1 MKSVGIFNALLRVL
15 LSVALVVSF
24 TPIPASAAED
34 ATVASGSPS
43 ASVGEQGSA
52 LSGGLG
58 EAALT
63 GGAAVEVAGAAAG
76 VGDVSSSSDAE
87 SPAGEASGAVEPAGE
102 GGDTAADASSSA
114 GEGAEA
120 AASPEG
126 GETGSNA
133 ADAASSEDGETGF
146 KAAEA
151 ADDPAQ
157 RDAADAADDP
167 AERAADDELAQQGV
181 LYAFGKLMASGYVY
195 ACDEQGNL
203 TKPVDEDDPER
214 NAISARDVTNLI
226 IDYHVAD
233 IPKGLCEG
241 STSLT
246 SVRFENDRLDSI
258 GDFAFAACAK
268 LSFISFSDMHIGSI
282 GAQAFAGCS
291 SLTSLSIKKPA
302 EIGALGE
309 GCFLKSGLESTG
321 LGNVKGLTSIPADA
335 YEGCQNLSDTG
346 LGQNQQI
353 VSVGNWAFAN
363 CPNLHLTGLE
373 TNTSVSQLGDGCF
386 SGSNLDG
393 GLILPSGSSIERLP
407 SRTFA
412 DTNMDYAYFQC
423 DHAVLID
430 VDTFPKRGMQVMVP
444 SDMVGLYRSG
454 FPELNWDGCNGATP
468 VSVSECLKDL
478 RIEHDPNVME
488 YAEDQQVSLAGMK
501 VTFDHGYGRS
511 SFDYEDLKNCAFA
524 QFIEVYPDDGYL
536 FRSSFHGQRIHMT
549 YDDGEVYLDAYS
561 AEPMRERG
569 NTDLAVDIQYSGALS
584 SGDSATGA
592 GQYKPGE
599 TCVVVANATTPGRTF
614 AYWTDEEGNILSEDQ
629 WYEFTVERDTLL
641 TAVFADSA
649 KVAPEVR
656 LGSADGRQV
665 IGAKASVLVDGRDM
679 GRSFT
684 TYAGKHVTLTC
695 EYDTSKYHFDHW
707 ESSLDKHYLGSRPGD
722 TIEYEA
728 VAGETPIAVLVEYGQ
743 VNVSA
748 KSASGLALGTVSG
761 SGTYEL
767 GQTVKL
773 SAIPANGCR
782 FLGWMHHGELLS
794 TEASYAYRVQD
805 FDEVTGWFA
814 FDFSQT
820 WVAVR
825 AASAQPDRGSV
836 SGAGLYEEGAQV
848 TLIVTPNAGYA
859 FAGWLCDGE
868 PIEGGAQ
875 LVVTAEGADQTDALV
890 KRSPLYTATFEPV
903 ACDIRYEQTLD
914 TGGRELMEGVEV
926 PQVTGSLSTEGG
938 QTVTLDA
945 KALGMLDDDTVFTGW
960 FDAATGE
967 RVCESP
973 VYEFTPAGDVALQA
987 RFSLKEVGV
996 HINPAQ
1002 TTDHSEAYAHVQVD
1016 AANCYRNVGET
1027 VQLSATLDNAQFVGW
1042 YAADGDDS
1050 VAISDQPTCEYQV
1063 TKPVNESAQVEVTP
1077 WYSAIPASVV
1087 LSVAGADDDGSTP
1100 GYFLTSGLYGVGQQ
1114 VTVNAVPEPGYVF
1127 DYATDA
1133 LGNTVPAAPDG
1144 SYTFLLTGDTELVAH
1159 FRVAEDEDEAFEALQ
1174 IALLAV
1180 LGTIGVVAAV
1190 YGLGEIVDPII
1201 AQAMIDIAG
1210 AETIEELAQ
1219 IGKNVLKEIKDI
1231 FDHHKHDNDP
1241 NKPHG
1246 DHSVEILTTA
1256 HPTEGGIVRGGG
1268 IHFEGTIAELEAIP
1282 NPGYRFVCWKEDGV
1296 ERSVSQR
1303 MQIRITNATPEV
1315 VAMTAVFERNVR
1327 ITTSAEVTGVDAGI
1341 PTGCNATPDV
1351 QTPRQ
1356 GQEAKVIATEG
1367 EGYAFVGW
1375 FEDGIEVSKSPVY
1388 VFPAEVDRHLVAKFR
1403 KADRTIVVGAD
1414 PDEGAQVLCD
1424 GLPVEGGVVRAADG
1438 DILTFTAVPA
1448 VRADDP
1454 EKKYKLV
1461 EWRKSDDS
1469 GRTVIDRGDVCEYRV
1484 DGNGRI
1490 TAVMDGKDSH
1500 SVRAAADP
1508 VEGGT
1513 ATLKNGESIGEVLD
1527 VPEGESVIA
1536 TAEAREGYLFDGW
1549 YISYGAADAAPTFA
1563 SHDQTYTFA
1572 PVADCTVTARFQR
1585 LCKVSVV
1592 AEPVDQLAGKYT
1604 VTGDGYC
1611 VSGKP
1616 VTLSVKLS
1624 DDVRDKFTF
1633 KGWYLGDSG
1642 VPMGTDPDHLELTPE
1657 QDTMVRAVF
1666 VPKRYRI
1673 SVETDSHL
1681 VERGTVEIEGH
1692 PGADAVM
1699 VEYGSAVTIEAKPNE
1714 GFRFTHWKD
1723 GKRKKHPEQQLT
1735 VRVTE
1740 DQTYKAVFKGA
1751 EPEVVIAADSWLGG
1765 TVTCN
1770 GIEVTPTTD
1779 SFSLG
1784 QTLHLKAEPKTGYFF
1799 WGWYVN
1805 GIFTSLDMECDV
1817 VAKGLT
1823 AKSDR
1828 CTVTAAFKPYE
1839 VVCLPVASP
1848 ADGGSVRASRVFTE
1862 RGAEVDLKAQ
1872 ASPGYEFAGW
1882 YSAAGE
1888 LESFEPEFTCRLMRS
1903 HVHVAHFEERSYEVS
1918 AVPAVAD
1925 ADGNLVENRSA
1936 GWVEGAGTVGAGYS
1950 ATLSAHALS
1959 GYTFEYWV
1967 DAKGNVVSR
1976 DADYRCVPSS
1986 DTKLSAVFA
1995 AKQFTVNVSAG
2006 EGYGSA
2012 TGSGTY
2018 AAGEVA
2024 CVSAIPAA
2032 GAHFVGW
2039 FSGGACLSTDATY
2052 RFPVSADIDLEAVFG
2067 MGSFTVSTIASPAEA
2082 GYVSGFGGFDEGQR
2096 TTLSVTAKP
2105 GFTFDCWR
2113 DAKGAQVSGFPEC
2126 TVTVTGD
2133 AAYTACFTHNS
2144 YGVTLSSNVEGVG
2157 ELSGEGVYEF
2167 GQVVHIQAR
2176 QTDDR
2181 RFVGWQLVGADGSK
2195 THFADDADT
2204 WFVLDEDLV
2213 EALDDSVL
2221 ELEAQ
2226 FADPYEVAVK
2236 ATPVVKGKSTNRR
2249 CRVQGTGAYE
2259 AGETVA
2265 LNAVAGLGYRFVGWT
2280 SDQEGHAVVSTD
2292 EVLSFEAKSDV
2303 MYYAQ
2308 FEADGQVTITASQ
2321 SSILRGKAFLTS
2333 GNGLTSATKTCDKGD
2348 PFVAMAI
2355 PWSTYRFSHW
2365 IDDAGAILSYNAV
2378 YVGIAQQ
2385 DMQLTAV
2392 FYDAGFD
2399 LQVDTYPASAGFSTV
2414 VPFTGDGYL
2423 TATWMVTIPFPGWR
2437 FRYWIDERGAPV
2449 GFSPIIVR
2457 PAVANKTYTA
2467 YYVRDSWNI
2476 VAVDPRDGG
2485 HIDGSSE
2492 NDEWGCALVDKVENG
2507 SSCTLRAVPDEG
2519 YVFDGWY
2526 SIGKD
2531 GAVGSRPVS
2540 TDAAWTFTPEDDVTV
2555 TARFAE
2561 VPKLEVKA
2569 SAINGTVDPASADVS
2584 QGGSASFTATPYD
2597 GCYLERATV
2606 ADVRDGSIADS
2617 VELDI
2622 ADYQGGSYCVTLND
2636 IDVPQRLAF
2645 SFTRAGQPV
2654 VKAQP
2659 QDVSVHEGEAV
2670 TLSIAADA
2678 AEEIL
2683 AHEEVSCGAASSH
2696 ELGYQWFRVT
2706 DGGEDVALEG
2716 ETSPSLT
2723 FDRTSAADAGLYYCR
2738 VTQTY
2743 LGTVTFVDTDRAEVS
2758 IAKREDLAFNA
2769 CGLPVATAHS
2779 DYAEAI
2785 KPATGGTA
2793 PYTYAVAPDSTLPE
2807 GLHLEVAEDGV
2818 VQIAGTPESAGVFGF
2833 DITCSDSAG
2842 QTCVARFA
2850 LTVAPQKAELSFAEA
2865 NFVYNGQPQAPEL
2878 KGVPAGCVGSV
2889 ALSFTGTGGT
2899 RYSGSTAPSDAGTYR
2914 VVARLAANGYVGR
2927 AVAEFAIAQKP
2938 VSFDIAAADCV
2949 YDGKAHG
2956 VQVDAHGLSEQD
2968 YSVTYEGADGTV
2980 YGPTSEA
2987 PRDSGSYVATA
2998 CVTNPNL
3005 VGEQK
3010 ASFAIAKAP
3019 QTITGPTSY
3028 SGVFGGP
3035 GIVLQNTAKTPV
3047 TFDLVQDADGDA
3059 PVSLQGCYAMINA
3072 AGTARAIA
3080 RAAESRNY
3088 LAADDVELTL
3098 SVAPAQLLVAVDDAE
3113 RMEGE
3118 SNPAFTSSLVS
3129 RASTEGVEVN
3139 YSCDADEKSPA
3150 GDYSIDASVDDPNFA
3165 ATIVP
3170 GTLTVKAKPEPD
3182 PGPGPVDPDNPE
3194 PGPTPDPDNPEPGPD
3209 PDPDNPE
3216 PGPVDPPN
3224 PPDPGPGPE
3233 PGPDN
3238 PDNPEPGP
3246 GPSPDPG
3253 PVNPPAPGPDP
3264 DPPNPPDPGPGPGPG
3279 PNPGPDP
3286 VDPGKP
3292 DPGPGPSPDNP
3303 DGPDNPDNPDNPN
3316 GPDNPD
3322 NPDNPN
3328 GPGKP
3333 DNPDKPDPSDP
3344 SKPGSDPD
3352 NPGSDPD
3359 NPDDP
3364 NSGNSGSSDDSNG
3377 SGGSDSGSS
3386 DDPNNS
3392 GNPGDSDNPDG
3403 SNGSPSGSGSANASV
3418 AAALGQTGDAAAK
3431 TGAMAT
3437 GVAAL
3442 IAAAV
3447 AALAAALATRRR
3459 RR

>member
-1 MKSVGIFNALLRVL
+1 MKSVGICNALLRVL

-24 TPIPASAAED
+24 TPIPASAGED
-34 ATVASGSPS
+34 ATGAGGSPS

-52 LSGGLG
+52 LSEGSG

-63 GGAAVEVAGAAAG
+63 GGAAVEVVGAAADAG
-76 VGDVSSSSDAE
+76 GASSGSDAE
-87 SPAGEASGAVEPAGE
+87 SPAGEGGGAVEPAGE
-102 GGDTAADASSSA
+102 DGDDTATDVSSPA
-114 GEGAEA
+114 GEGADS
-120 AASPEG
+120 ASPEG
-126 GETGSNA
+126 GETGS
-133 ADAASSEDGETGF
+133 
-146 KAAEA
+146 KAAGE
-151 ADDPAQ
+151 
-157 RDAADAADDP
+157 AADAADDP
-167 AERAADDELAQQGV
+167 AERAAGDEPAQQGV
-181 LYAFGKLMASGYVY
+181 LYPFGKLMASGYVY
-195 ACDEQGNL
+195 ACDERGDL

-226 IDYHVAD
+226 VDYHVAD

-268 LSFISFSDMHIGSI
+268 LSFISFSNMHIGSI

-353 VSVGNWAFAN
+353 ASVGNWAFAN

-393 GLILPSGSSIERLP
+393 GLVLPSGSSIERLP

-430 VDTFPKRGMQVMVP
+430 SDTFPKRGMQVMVP
-444 SDMVGLYRSG
+444 SDLVGLYRSG

-561 AEPMRERG
+561 AEPMREWG
-569 NTDLAVDIQYSGALS
+569 NTDLAVDIRYDGALS

-599 TCVVVANATTPGRTF
+599 TCVVVANAMTPGRTF
-614 AYWTDEEGNILSEDQ
+614 AYWTDEQGNILSEDQ

-641 TAVFADSA
+641 TAVFADKA
-649 KVAPEVR
+649 TVAPEVR

-679 GRSFT
+679 GTSFT
-684 TYAGKHVTLTC
+684 TYSGKAVTLTC
-695 EYDTSKYHFDHW
+695 EYDASKYRFDHW

-748 KSASGLALGTVSG
+748 KSASGLALGQVSG

-773 SAIPANGCR
+773 SAIPAEGCR
-782 FLGWMHHGELLS
+782 FLGWMHRGKLLS

-836 SGAGLYEEGAQV
+836 SGAGMYEEGTQV
-848 TLIVTPNAGYA
+848 TLTATPNAGFA
-859 FAGWLCDGE
+859 FSGWLRDGE
-868 PIEGGAQ
+868 PIEGGES
-875 LVVTAEGADQTDALV
+875 LVVTAEGADQSDSLV

-903 ACDIRYEQTLD
+903 SCKVSYEQTLD
-914 TGGRELMEGVEV
+914 TGGRTLMEGVEV

-938 QTVTLDA
+938 QVVTLDA

-960 FDAATGE
+960 FDTATGE

-973 VYEFTPAGDVALQA
+973 VYEFTPAGDTTLQA

-1002 TTDHSEAYAHVQVD
+1002 TTDHSEAYAHLQVD
-1016 AANCYRNVGET
+1016 AANCYRSVGET
-1027 VQLSATLDNAQFVGW
+1027 VQLSATPDNAQFVGW

-1050 VAISDQPTCEYQV
+1050 VAISDQATCEYEV
-1063 TKPVNESAQVEVTP
+1063 TKPANGSAQVELTP
-1077 WYSAIPASVV
+1077 WYSAISASVV
-1087 LSVAGADDDGSTP
+1087 LSVAGTDEDGNAP

-1133 LGNTVPAAPDG
+1133 LGNTVPAASDG

-1159 FRVAEDEDEAFEALQ
+1159 FRVAQDEDEAFEALQ

-1180 LGTIGVVAAV
+1180 LGTVGIVAAV

-1246 DHSVEILTTA
+1246 DHSVEILATA
-1256 HPTEGGIVRGGG
+1256 QPAEGGIVRGGG

-1282 NPGYRFVCWKEDGV
+1282 NPGYRFVCWKEDGI

-1303 MQIRITNATPEV
+1303 MQIHITDATPEV

-1388 VFPAEVDRHLVAKFR
+1388 VFSAEVDRHLVAKFR

-1424 GLPVEGGVVRAADG
+1424 GVPVEGGVVGAADG

-1454 EKKYKLV
+1454 DKKYKLV
-1461 EWRKSDDS
+1461 EWRKTDDS

-1484 DGNGRI
+1484 DGNGRV

-1500 SVRAAADP
+1500 SVRAATDP

-1513 ATLKNGESIGEVLD
+1513 AKLKNGESVGEVLD
-1527 VPEGESVIA
+1527 VPEGESVTA
-1536 TAEAREGYLFDGW
+1536 TAEACEGYLFDGW
-1549 YISYGAADAAPTFA
+1549 YISYGAADAVSTFA

-1592 AEPVDQLAGKYT
+1592 AEPVDQLASKYT

-1657 QDTMVRAVF
+1657 QDTVVRAVF

-1699 VEYGSAVTIEAKPNE
+1699 AEYGSTVTIKANPNE
-1714 GFRFTHWKD
+1714 GFRFAHWKD

-1735 VRVTE
+1735 VRVTG

-1751 EPEVVIAADSWLGG
+1751 EPEVVIAADTWLGG

-1770 GIEVTPTTD
+1770 GIEVTPATD

-1823 AKSDR
+1823 GKSER

-1862 RGAEVDLKAQ
+1862 RGAEVALKAQ
-1872 ASPGYEFAGW
+1872 AAPGYEFAGW

-1903 HVHVAHFEERSYEVS
+1903 HVHVAHFEERSYKVS

-1925 ADGNLVENRSA
+1925 ADGNLVEDRSA

-1950 ATLSAHALS
+1950 ANLSAHALS
-1959 GYTFEYWV
+1959 GYTFEYWA

-1976 DADYRCVPSS
+1976 DADYRFVPSS

-2067 MGSFTVSTIASPAEA
+2067 MGSFTVTTIASPAEA

-2096 TTLSVTAKP
+2096 TTLSATAKP

-2113 DAKGAQVSGFPEC
+2113 DAKGAQVSGLPDC

-2133 AAYTACFTHNS
+2133 AAYTACFTRNS
-2144 YGVTLSSNVEGVG
+2144 YGVSLSSNVEGVG

-2213 EALDDSVL
+2213 EALDDGVL

-2259 AGETVA
+2259 AGETVT

-2467 YYVRDSWNI
+2467 YYVRDSWNV

-2561 VPKLEVKA
+2561 TPKLEVKA
-2569 SAINGTVDPASADVS
+2569 SAVNGTVDPASAAVP

-2622 ADYQGGSYCVTLND
+2622 ADYQGGSYRVALND
-2636 IDVPQRLAF
+2636 IDAPQRLAF
-2645 SFTRAGQPV
+2645 SFARAGQPV

-2659 QDVSVHEGEAV
+2659 QGASVHEGEAA
-2670 TLSIAADA
+2670 TLSVAADA
-2678 AEEIL
+2678 AEEVL
-2683 AHEEVSCGAASSH
+2683 AHEEVSCGAAASH
-2696 ELGYQWFRVT
+2696 ELGYQWFRVS

-2716 ETSPSLT
+2716 ETSASLT
-2723 FDRTSAADAGLYYCR
+2723 FDRAAAADAGLYYCR
-2738 VTQTY
+2738 ITQTY
-2743 LGTVTFVDTDRAEVS
+2743 LGTVTSVETDRAEVS

-2779 DYAEAI
+2779 KYVGAI

-2793 PYTYAVAPDSTLPE
+2793 PYTYAVAPDSALPE
-2807 GLHLEVAEDGV
+2807 GLHLEVAEDGAV
-2818 VQIAGTPESAGVFGF
+2818 RITGTPESAGVFGF
-2833 DITCSDSAG
+2833 DVVCSDSAG

-2850 LTVAPQKAELSFAEA
+2850 LTVAPKKVDISFAEA

-2878 KGVPAGCVGSV
+2878 VGVPDGCAGFVK
-2889 ALSFTGTGGT
+2889 LSFTGTGGT
-2899 RYSGSTAPSDAGTYR
+2899 RYSGSTAPTDAGTYR
-2914 VVARLAANGYVGR
+2914 VVAGLAANGYVGR
-2927 AVAEFAIAQKP
+2927 TVAEFAIAQKP
-2938 VSFDIAAADCV
+2938 VSFDIAAVDCV
-2949 YDGKAHG
+2949 YDGNAHG
-2956 VQVDAHGLSEQD
+2956 VRVDAHELSERD

-2998 CVTNPNL
+2998 RVENPNL
-3005 VGEQK
+3005 VGDQK

-3019 QTITGPTSY
+3019 QAITGPTSY

-3047 TFDLVQDADGDA
+3047 TFELVQDAGGDV
-3059 PVSLQGCYAMINA
+3059 PVSLQGRYVTINA
-3072 AGTARAIA
+3072 AGTARVIA

-3098 SVAPAQLLVAVDDAE
+3098 SVTPAQLLVAVDDAE

-3129 RASTEGVEVN
+3129 RASTNGVEVR

-3150 GDYSIDASVDDPNFA
+3150 GDYIINASVDDPNFA

-3194 PGPTPDPDNPEPGPD
+3194 PGPVDPPNRPEPGPGPDPDNPDPGPTPDPDNPD
-3209 PDPDNPE
+3209 

-3224 PPDPGPGPE
+3224 PPEPGPGPDPDNPDPGPGPDPDNPEPGPGPE

-3238 PDNPEPGP
+3238 PDNPEPGPGPGPEPGP

-3279 PNPGPDP
+3279 PEPDPDNPEPGPNPGPDP

-3303 DGPDNPDNPDNPN
+3303 DDPDNPDNPDNPN

-3328 GPGKP
+3328 EPDKP
-3333 DNPDKPDPSDP
+3333 DGPDKPDPFDP
-3344 SKPGSDPD
+3344 SKPGSDSNNPG
-3352 NPGSDPD
+3352 PGSD
-3359 NPDDP
+3359 NR
-3364 NSGNSGSSDDSNG
+3364 DDSN
-3377 SGGSDSGSS
+3377 SD
-3386 DDPNNS
+3386 NS
-3392 GNPGDSDNPDG
+3392 GNPGDPDNPD
-3403 SNGSPSGSGSANASV
+3403 GSANASV
-3418 AAALGQTGDAAAK
+3418 AAALGQTGDTAAK
-3431 TGAMAT
+3431 TGAVAT

>member
-1 MKSVGIFNALLRVL
+1 MKSVGICNALLRVL

-24 TPIPASAAED
+24 TPIPGSAAED
-34 ATVASGSPS
+34 ASAQEGAPS
-43 ASVGEQGSA
+43 ASAGAQGSA
-52 LSGGLG
+52 LSEGSG
-58 EAALT
+58 EAAST
-63 GGAAVEVAGAAAG
+63 GGVSDAVAGAGGASSGSDTELAAG
-76 VGDVSSSSDAE
+76 ED
-87 SPAGEASGAVEPAGE
+87 SGA
-102 GGDTAADASSSA
+102 AASA
-114 GEGAEA
+114 GEGSGEEGSGTAEA
-120 AASPEG
+120 AGEAASP
-126 GETGSNA
+126 
-133 ADAASSEDGETGF
+133 DG
-146 KAAEA
+146 
-151 ADDPAQ
+151 
-157 RDAADAADDP
+157 
-167 AERAADDELAQQGV
+167 AADDEPAQQGV
-181 LYAFGKLMASGYVY
+181 LYSFGKLMTSGYVY
-195 ACDEQGNL
+195 ACDEQGDL

-214 NAISARDVTNLI
+214 NAISARDVANLI
-226 IDYHVAD
+226 VDYHVAD
-233 IPKGLCEG
+233 IPEGLCQD
-241 STSLT
+241 SMWLT

-258 GDFAFAACAK
+258 GGSAFADCTN
-268 LSFISFSDMHIGSI
+268 LSWISFSDMHIGLI
-282 GAQAFAGCS
+282 GAQAFAGCV
-291 SLTSLSIKKPA
+291 SLASLSIKKPA

-309 GCFLKSGLESTG
+309 GCFQNSGLESTG
-321 LGNVKGLTSIPADA
+321 LGSVKGLTFIPTDA

-353 VSVGNWAFAN
+353 ASVGNWAFAN

-393 GLILPSGSSIERLP
+393 GLILPSGSQIEELP

-614 AYWTDEEGNILSEDQ
+614 AYWTDEERTVLSEDQ

-641 TAVFADSA
+641 TAVFADKA
-649 KVAPEVR
+649 TVAPEAR
-656 LGSADGRQV
+656 LGSADGRPV
-665 IGAKASVLVDGRDM
+665 AAAKASVLADGRDM
-679 GRSFT
+679 GSSFT
-684 TYAGKHVTLTC
+684 TYVGKRVTLTC
-695 EYDTSKYHFDHW
+695 EYDASKYHLDHW
-707 ESSLDKHYLGSRPGD
+707 ESSLDGHYLGSRPGD
-722 TIEYEA
+722 TIEYDV
-728 VAGETPIAVLVEYGQ
+728 VAGELPIAVLVECGQ
-743 VNVSA
+743 LNVSA
-748 KSASGLALGTVSG
+748 KSASGLALGQVSG

-767 GQTVKL
+767 GQTARL
-773 SAIPANGCR
+773 SAIPAKGCC
-782 FLGWMHHGELLS
+782 FLGWMHRGELIS

-820 WVAVR
+820 WVVVR

-836 SGAGLYEEGAQV
+836 SGAGLYEEGAPV
-848 TLIVTPNAGYA
+848 TLSATPNTGYA
-859 FAGWLCDGE
+859 FAGWLRDGE

-875 LVVTAEGADQTDALV
+875 LVVTAEGADQTGSLV
-890 KRSPLYTATFEPV
+890 KRSPSYTATFEPV
-903 ACDIRYEQTLD
+903 HCEVRYEQTLD
-914 TGGRELMEGVEV
+914 TGGRTLMEGVEV
-926 PQVTGSLSTEGG
+926 PQVTGSLSAEGG
-938 QTVTLDA
+938 QTLALDA
-945 KALGMLDDDTVFTGW
+945 EALGMLDDDTVFTGW

-967 RVCESP
+967 LVCEST
-973 VYEFTPAGDVALQA
+973 VCEFTAAGDATLQA

-1002 TTDHSEAYAHVQVD
+1002 TTDHSDAYAHLQVD

-1050 VAISDQPTCEYQV
+1050 VAISDQATCEYQV
-1063 TKPVNESAQVEVTP
+1063 TKPENESAQMEITP

-1087 LSVAGADDDGSTP
+1087 LSVAGTDEDGNAP
-1100 GYFLTSGLYGVGQQ
+1100 GYFLTSGLYGLGQQ

-1133 LGNTVPAAPDG
+1133 LGNTVPATSDG

-1159 FRVAEDEDEAFEALQ
+1159 FRVAENDDEAFEALK

-1180 LGTIGVVAAV
+1180 FGTVGVVAAIC
-1190 YGLGEIVDPII
+1190 GLGELVDPII

-1210 AETIEELAQ
+1210 AETVEELAQ
-1219 IGKNVLKEIKDI
+1219 IGKNALAEIEEI
-1231 FDHHKHDNDP
+1231 FNKHRHDNDP

-1246 DHSVEILTTA
+1246 DHSVEIVTTA
-1256 HPTEGGIVRGGG
+1256 HPAEGGTVRGGG
-1268 IHFEGTIAELEAIP
+1268 IHFEGTIAELEAIS

-1296 ERSVSQR
+1296 ERSVSKR
-1303 MQIRITNATPEV
+1303 MQIRITDATPEV

-1327 ITTSAEVTGVDAGI
+1327 ITTSVEVTGVDAGI

-1375 FEDGIEVSKSPVY
+1375 FQDGIEVSKSPVY

-1424 GLPVEGGVVRAADG
+1424 GVPVEGGVVRAADG

-1454 EKKYKLV
+1454 DKKYKLV
-1461 EWRKSDDS
+1461 EWRKTDDS

-1484 DGNGRI
+1484 DGNGRV

-1500 SVRAAADP
+1500 SVRAATDP

-1513 ATLKNGESIGEVLD
+1513 AKLKNGESVGEVLD
-1527 VPEGESVIA
+1527 VPEGESITA

-1592 AEPVDQLAGKYT
+1592 AEPVNQLAGKYT

-1657 QDTMVRAVF
+1657 QDTVVRAVF

-1699 VEYGSAVTIEAKPNE
+1699 AEYGSTVTIKANPNE
-1714 GFRFTHWKD
+1714 GFRFAHWKD

-1735 VRVTE
+1735 VRVTG

-1751 EPEVVIAADSWLGG
+1751 EPEVVIAADTWLGG
-1765 TVTCN
+1765 TVICN
-1770 GIEVTPTTD
+1770 GIEVNPATD

-1784 QTLHLKAEPKTGYFF
+1784 QTLHLKVEPKTGYFF

-1805 GIFTSLDMECDV
+1805 GIFTSLDMECEV
-1817 VAKGLT
+1817 QAKGLT
-1823 AKSDR
+1823 AKSER

-1848 ADGGSVRASRVFTE
+1848 AGGGSVRASRVFTE
-1862 RGAEVDLKAQ
+1862 RGAEVELKAQ
-1872 ASPGYEFAGW
+1872 ASPGYVFTGW

-1888 LESFEPEFTCRLMRS
+1888 LESSEPEFTCRLMRS

-1918 AVPAVAD
+1918 AVPAVAG
-1925 ADGNLVENRSA
+1925 DGGVLIENRSA
-1936 GWVEGAGTVGAGYS
+1936 GWVEGTGVVDAGYS
-1950 ATLSAHALS
+1950 ANLSAHALS
-1959 GYTFEYWV
+1959 GYTFEYWA
-1967 DAKGNVVSR
+1967 DDRGNVVSR
-1976 DADYRCVPSS
+1976 DADYRFVPSGE
-1986 DTKLSAVFA
+1986 TKLFAVFS

-2067 MGSFTVSTIASPAEA
+2067 MGSFAVSTIASPAEA

-2096 TTLSVTAKP
+2096 TTLSATAKP

-2113 DAKGAQVSGFPEC
+2113 DAKGAQVSGLPDC

-2133 AAYTACFTHNS
+2133 AAYTACFTRNS
-2144 YGVTLSSNVEGVG
+2144 YGVSLSSNVEGVG

-2213 EALDDSVL
+2213 ESLDDGVL

-2236 ATPVVKGKSTNRR
+2236 AAPVVKGKSTNRR

-2259 AGETVA
+2259 AGETVT

-2280 SDQEGHAVVSTD
+2280 SDREGHVVVSTD

-2303 MYYAQ
+2303 MCYAQ

-2348 PFVAMAI
+2348 PFVAVAI
-2355 PWSTYRFSHW
+2355 PWATYRFSHW
-2365 IDDAGAILSYNAV
+2365 IDDAGAVLSYNAV

-2392 FYDAGFD
+2392 FYDAGYD
-2399 LQVDTYPASAGFSTV
+2399 LQVDTYPASAGFSMV

-2423 TATWMVTIPFPGWR
+2423 TATWMVTIPFPGWK

-2449 GFSPIIVR
+2449 GFSTLIVR

-2467 YYVRDSWNI
+2467 YYERASWSV

-2485 HIDGSSE
+2485 HVDGSSE
-2492 NDEWGCALVDKVENG
+2492 NDEWGCAVVDKVENG
-2507 SSCTLRAVPDEG
+2507 SAYTLRAVPDEG
-2519 YVFDGWY
+2519 HVFDGWY
-2526 SIGKD
+2526 AIGED
-2531 GAVGSRPVS
+2531 GAVSGEPLS
-2540 TDAAWTFTPEDDVTV
+2540 TDAAWTFTPDDDVTV

-2561 VPKLEVKA
+2561 APMLSVKA
-2569 SAINGTVDPASADVS
+2569 SAANGTVDPASVAVPWGGDVS
-2584 QGGSASFTATPYD
+2584 FAAAPD
-2597 GCYLERATV
+2597 AGCYLERATV
-2606 ADVRDGSIADS
+2606 AGARDDGSAADP

-2622 ADYQGGSYCVTLND
+2622 ADYQGGSHRVTLNG
-2636 IDVPQRLAF
+2636 VKAPQELAF
-2645 SFTRAGQPV
+2645 SFARAGQPV

-2659 QDVSVHEGEAV
+2659 QDASVHEGEAV
-2670 TLSIAADA
+2670 TLSVAADA
-2678 AEEIL
+2678 AEDVL
-2683 AHEEVSCGAASSH
+2683 AHEEVSSGAAAAH
-2696 ELGYQWFRVT
+2696 ELGYQWFRVPE
-2706 DGGEDVALEG
+2706 GSGEGEALEG

-2723 FDRTSAADAGLYYCR
+2723 FDRAAAADAGSYYCR
-2738 VTQTY
+2738 ITQTY
-2743 LGTVTFVDTDRAEVS
+2743 LGTETSVDTDRAEVS

-2769 CGLPVATAHS
+2769 CGLPAATAHVK
-2779 DYAEAI
+2779 YAAVI
-2785 KPATGGTA
+2785 KPATGGTP
-2793 PYTYAVAPDSTLPE
+2793 PYTYAVASDSALPE
-2807 GLHLEVAEDGV
+2807 GLHLEVAEDGAV
-2818 VQIAGTPESAGVFGF
+2818 RIAGTPENAGVFSF
-2833 DITCSDSAG
+2833 DIMCSDSAG
-2842 QTCVARFA
+2842 QECVARFA
-2850 LTVAPQKAELSFAEA
+2850 LMVMPQKADLSFAEG
-2865 NFVYNGQPQAPEL
+2865 NFVYNGQPQGPEL
-2878 KGVPAGCVGSV
+2878 AGVPPEYAGSV
-2889 ALSFTGTGGT
+2889 ALSFTGTGDT
-2899 RYSGSTAPSDAGTYR
+2899 RYSGSTAPIDAGTYR

-2938 VSFDIAAADCV
+2938 VSFDITAADCV
-2949 YDGKAHG
+2949 YDGFAHG

-2968 YSVTYEGADGTV
+2968 YSVTYEGRNGTV

-2987 PRDSGSYVATA
+2987 PHDSGSYVATA
-2998 CVTNPNL
+2998 RVENPNL

-3010 ASFAIAKAP
+3010 ALFAIAKAP

-3035 GIVLQNTAKTPV
+3035 GIVLQNTAKTSV
-3047 TFDLVQDADGDA
+3047 TFELVQDAGGAA
-3059 PVSLQGCYAMINA
+3059 PVSLQGCYVAINA
-3072 AGTARAIA
+3072 AGTARVIA
-3080 RAAESRNY
+3080 RAAGSRNY
-3088 LAADDVELTL
+3088 LAADDVELTI
-3098 SVAPAQLLVAVDDAE
+3098 SVAPAQLLVVVDDAE

-3129 RASTEGVEVN
+3129 RANTDGVEVR
-3139 YSCDADEKSPA
+3139 YSCDADEQSPA
-3150 GDYSIDASVDDPNFA
+3150 GDYIINASVDDPNFA

-3170 GTLTVKAKPEPD
+3170 GTLTVKAKPGPDPDPD
-3182 PGPGPVDPDNPE
+3182 PGPGPVDPDNPD
-3194 PGPTPDPDNPEPGPD
+3194 PGPDPVDPPDPGPGPDPDPVDPPNPPSPD
-3209 PDPDNPE
+3209 PDPDNPD
-3216 PGPVDPPN
+3216 PGPNPVDPPN
-3224 PPDPGPGPE
+3224 PPDPGPDPDPPGPPD
-3233 PGPDN
+3233 PGPGPDPVNPPDPGPGPVDPDN
-3238 PDNPEPGP
+3238 PDPDPVDPPAPDPDPDPVNPPNPGP
-3246 GPSPDPG
+3246 GPDPVDPPSPDPG
-3253 PVNPPAPGPDP
+3253 PDPVDP
-3264 DPPNPPDPGPGPGPG
+3264 DNPDPGPGPGPG
-3279 PNPGPDP
+3279 PDN
-3286 VDPGKP
+3286 PGKP
-3292 DPGPGPSPDNP
+3292 DSFDPA
-3303 DGPDNPDNPDNPN
+3303 
-3316 GPDNPD
+3316 
-3322 NPDNPN
+3322 
-3328 GPGKP
+3328 
-3333 DNPDKPDPSDP
+3333 KPDPGDP
-3344 SKPGSDPD
+3344 PGTDPA
-3352 NPGSDPD
+3352 NPGSGDTDP
-3359 NPDDP
+3359 
-3364 NSGNSGSSDDSNG
+3364 
-3377 SGGSDSGSS
+3377 
-3386 DDPNNS
+3386 
-3392 GNPGDSDNPDG
+3392 GNPGNPDG
-3403 SNGSPSGSGSANASV
+3403 SPSAPGSANASG
-3418 AAALGQTGDAAAK
+3418 AAALGQTGDAAGR
-3431 TGAMAT
+3431 TGAAAT
-3437 GVAAL
+3437 C
-3442 IAAAV
+3442 AAAV
-3447 AALAAALATRRR
+3447 AALAAAVAMRRR
-3459 RR
+3459 RNY

>member
-1 MKSVGIFNALLRVL
+1 MKSVGICNALLRVL

-24 TPIPASAAED
+24 TPIPASAGED
-34 ATVASGSPS
+34 ATGAGGSPS

-52 LSGGLG
+52 LSEGSG

-63 GGAAVEVAGAAAG
+63 GGAAVEVVGAAADAG
-76 VGDVSSSSDAE
+76 GASSGSDAE
-87 SPAGEASGAVEPAGE
+87 SPAGE
-102 GGDTAADASSSA
+102 GGDDTATDASSPVGEGADSASPADKDA
-114 GEGAEA
+114 GEGAD

-126 GETGSNA
+126 GEAGS
-133 ADAASSEDGETGF
+133 
-146 KAAEA
+146 KAAGE
-151 ADDPAQ
+151 
-157 RDAADAADDP
+157 AADAADDP
-167 AERAADDELAQQGV
+167 AERAAGDEPAQQGV
-181 LYAFGKLMASGYVY
+181 LYPFGKLMASGYVY
-195 ACDEQGNL
+195 ACDERGDL

-226 IDYHVAD
+226 VDYHVAN

-353 VSVGNWAFAN
+353 ASVGNWAFAN
-363 CPNLHLTGLE
+363 CPNLHVTGLE

-393 GLILPSGSSIERLP
+393 GLILPNDSRIELLP

-412 DTNMDYAYFQC
+412 GTNLDYAYFQC

-444 SDMVGLYRSG
+444 SDLVGLYRSG

-468 VSVSECLKDL
+468 VSVFECLRDL

-488 YAEDQQVSLAGMK
+488 YAEDDKVSLAGMK
-501 VTFDHGYGRS
+501 VTFNHGYGRS

-569 NTDLAVDIQYSGALS
+569 NTDLAVDIRYDGALS

-614 AYWTDEEGNILSEDQ
+614 AYWTDEQGNILSEDQ
-629 WYEFTVERDTLL
+629 RYEFTVERDTLL
-641 TAVFADSA
+641 TAVFADKA
-649 KVAPEVR
+649 TVAPEVR

-679 GRSFT
+679 GTSFT
-684 TYAGKHVTLTC
+684 TYSGKAVTLTC
-695 EYDTSKYHFDHW
+695 EYDASKYRLDHW

-743 VNVSA
+743 LNVSA
-748 KSASGLALGTVSG
+748 ESA

-773 SAIPANGCR
+773 SAIPEKGCR
-782 FLGWMHHGELLS
+782 FLGWMHRGELLS

-836 SGAGLYEEGAQV
+836 SGAGMYEEGTKV
-848 TLIVTPNAGYA
+848 TLTATPNAGYA
-859 FAGWLCDGE
+859 FAGWLRDGE
-868 PIEGGAQ
+868 PIEGGAK
-875 LVVTAEGADQTDALV
+875 LVVTAESADQTDALV
-890 KRSPLYTATFEPV
+890 KRSPLYTATFEPISCKV
-903 ACDIRYEQTLD
+903 SYEQTLD
-914 TGGRELMEGVEV
+914 TGGRGLMEGVEI

-938 QTVTLDA
+938 LVVTLDA
-945 KALGMLDDDTVFTGW
+945 KALGMLDDDTVFAGW

-973 VYEFTPAGDVALQA
+973 VYEFTPAGDITLQA

-1002 TTDHSEAYAHVQVD
+1002 TTDHSESYAHLQVD

-1027 VQLSATLDNAQFVGW
+1027 VQLSATPDNAQFVGW
-1042 YAADGDDS
+1042 YAVDGDDS
-1050 VAISDQPTCEYQV
+1050 VAISDQATCEYEV
-1063 TKPVNESAQVEVTP
+1063 TKPANESAQVELTP

-1087 LSVAGADDDGSTP
+1087 LSVAGTDEDGNAP

-1133 LGNTVPAAPDG
+1133 LGNTVPAASDG

-1159 FRVAEDEDEAFEALQ
+1159 FRVAQDEDEAFEALQ

-1180 LGTIGVVAAV
+1180 LGTVGIVAAV

-1246 DHSVEILTTA
+1246 DHSVEILATA
-1256 HPTEGGIVRGGG
+1256 QPAEGGIVRGGG

-1282 NPGYRFVCWKEDGV
+1282 NPGYRFVCWKEDGI

-1303 MQIRITNATPEV
+1303 MQIRITDATPEV

-1375 FEDGIEVSKSPVY
+1375 FQDGIEVSKSPVY

-1424 GLPVEGGVVRAADG
+1424 GVPVEGGVVRAADG

-1454 EKKYKLV
+1454 DKKYKLV
-1461 EWRKSDDS
+1461 EWRKTDDS
-1469 GRTVIDRGDVCEYRV
+1469 GRTAIDHGDVCECRV
-1484 DGNGRI
+1484 DGNGRV

-1500 SVRAAADP
+1500 SVRAATDP

-1513 ATLKNGESIGEVLD
+1513 ATLKNGESVGEVLD
-1527 VPEGESVIA
+1527 VPEGESITA

-1549 YISYGAADAAPTFA
+1549 YISYGAADVAPTFA

-1657 QDTMVRAVF
+1657 QDTVVRAVF

-1692 PGADAVM
+1692 SGADAVM
-1699 VEYGSAVTIEAKPNE
+1699 VEYGSTVTIKANPNE
-1714 GFRFTHWKD
+1714 GFRFAHWKD
-1723 GKRKKHPEQQLT
+1723 DKRKKHPEQQLT
-1735 VRVTE
+1735 VRVTG

-1751 EPEVVIAADSWLGG
+1751 EPEVVIAADTWLGG

-1770 GIEVTPTTD
+1770 GIEVTPATD
-1779 SFSLG
+1779 SFSL
-1784 QTLHLKAEPKTGYFF
+1784 
-1799 WGWYVN
+1799 
-1805 GIFTSLDMECDV
+1805 
-1817 VAKGLT
+1817 
-1823 AKSDR
+1823 
-1828 CTVTAAFKPYE
+1828 
-1839 VVCLPVASP
+1839 
-1848 ADGGSVRASRVFTE
+1848 
-1862 RGAEVDLKAQ
+1862 
-1872 ASPGYEFAGW
+1872 
-1882 YSAAGE
+1882 
-1888 LESFEPEFTCRLMRS
+1888 
-1903 HVHVAHFEERSYEVS
+1903 
-1918 AVPAVAD
+1918 
-1925 ADGNLVENRSA
+1925 
-1936 GWVEGAGTVGAGYS
+1936 
-1950 ATLSAHALS
+1950 
-1959 GYTFEYWV
+1959 
-1967 DAKGNVVSR
+1967 
-1976 DADYRCVPSS
+1976 
-1986 DTKLSAVFA
+1986 
-1995 AKQFTVNVSAG
+1995 
-2006 EGYGSA
+2006 
-2012 TGSGTY
+2012 
-2018 AAGEVA
+2018 
-2024 CVSAIPAA
+2024 
-2032 GAHFVGW
+2032 
-2039 FSGGACLSTDATY
+2039 
-2052 RFPVSADIDLEAVFG
+2052 
-2067 MGSFTVSTIASPAEA
+2067 
-2082 GYVSGFGGFDEGQR
+2082 
-2096 TTLSVTAKP
+2096 
-2105 GFTFDCWR
+2105 
-2113 DAKGAQVSGFPEC
+2113 
-2126 TVTVTGD
+2126 
-2133 AAYTACFTHNS
+2133 
-2144 YGVTLSSNVEGVG
+2144 
-2157 ELSGEGVYEF
+2157 

-2195 THFADDADT
+2195 AHFADDADT
-2204 WFVLDEDLV
+2204 WFVLDEDLI
-2213 EALDDSVL
+2213 ESLDEGML

-2236 ATPVVKGKSTNRR
+2236 AAPVVKGKSTNRR

-2259 AGETVA
+2259 AGKTVA

-2280 SDQEGHAVVSTD
+2280 SDREGHVVVSTD
-2292 EVLSFEAKSDV
+2292 EVLSFEAESDV

-2348 PFVAMAI
+2348 MFVAMAI

-2378 YVGIAQQ
+2378 YVGVAQQ

-2414 VPFTGDGYL
+2414 VSFTGDGYL
-2423 TATWMVTIPFPGWR
+2423 TATWMVTILFPGWR

-2467 YYVRDSWNI
+2467 YYVRDSWNV

-2526 SIGKD
+2526 AIGKD
-2531 GAVGSRPVS
+2531 GAAGSRPVS

-2569 SAINGTVDPASADVS
+2569 SAINGTVDLASAAVP

-2622 ADYQGGSYCVTLND
+2622 ADYQGGSYRVTLND

-2645 SFTRAGQPV
+2645 SFARAGQPV

-2659 QDVSVHEGEAV
+2659 QGASVHEGEAA
-2670 TLSIAADA
+2670 TLSVAADA
-2678 AEEIL
+2678 AEEVL
-2683 AHEEVSCGAASSH
+2683 AHEEASCGAASSH
-2696 ELGYQWFRVT
+2696 ELGYQWFRVS

-2716 ETSPSLT
+2716 ETSASLT
-2723 FDRTSAADAGLYYCR
+2723 FDRAAAADAGSYYCR
-2738 VTQTY
+2738 ITQTY
-2743 LGTVTFVDTDRAEVS
+2743 LGTVMSVETDRAEVS

-2779 DYAEAI
+2779 EYVGAI
-2785 KPATGGTA
+2785 EPATGGTA
-2793 PYTYAVAPDSTLPE
+2793 PYMYAVAPDSALPE
-2807 GLHLEVAEDGV
+2807 GLHLEVAEDGAV
-2818 VQIAGTPESAGVFGF
+2818 RITGTPESAGVFCF
-2833 DITCSDSAG
+2833 DVVCSDSAG
-2842 QTCVARFA
+2842 QTRSARFA
-2850 LTVAPQKAELSFAEA
+2850 LTVAPQKADLSFAEA
-2865 NFVYNGQPQAPEL
+2865 NFVYDGQPQGPEL
-2878 KGVPAGCVGSV
+2878 KGVPDGCVGFV
-2889 ALSFTGTGGT
+2889 KLSFTGTGGT
-2899 RYSGSTAPSDAGTYR
+2899 RYSSSTAPTDAGTYR

-2938 VSFDIAAADCV
+2938 VSFEIAAADCV
-2949 YDGKAHG
+2949 YDGNAHG
-2956 VQVDAHGLSEQD
+2956 VQVDAHGMSERD
-2968 YSVTYEGADGTV
+2968 YSVTYEGADGAV
-2980 YGPTSEA
+2980 YGPAFEA

-2998 CVTNPNL
+2998 RVENPNL

-3019 QTITGPTSY
+3019 QAITGPTSY
-3028 SGVFGGP
+3028 SGVFGCP

-3047 TFDLVQDADGDA
+3047 TFELVQDADGGA
-3059 PVSLQGCYAMINA
+3059 PVSLQGCYVTINA
-3072 AGTARAIA
+3072 AGTARVIA

-3088 LAADDVELTL
+3088 LAADDAELTL

-3129 RASTEGVEVN
+3129 RASTDGVEVR

-3150 GDYSIDASVDDPNFA
+3150 GDYIITASVDDPNFV

-3170 GTLTVKAKPEPD
+3170 GTLTVKAKPEP
-3182 PGPGPVDPDNPE
+3182 GPDPDNPE
-3194 PGPTPDPDNPEPGPD
+3194 PGPTPDPDNPDPDPVDPPNPPEPGPGPD
-3209 PDPDNPE
+3209 PDNPDPGPTPDPDNPE
-3216 PGPVDPPN
+3216 PGP
-3224 PPDPGPGPE
+3224 
-3233 PGPDN
+3233 GPDNPDGPNN

-3246 GPSPDPG
+3246 GPEPGPSPD
-3253 PVNPPAPGPDP
+3253 
-3264 DPPNPPDPGPGPGPG
+3264 
-3279 PNPGPDP
+3279 PGPDP

-3292 DPGPGPSPDNP
+3292 DPGPGP
-3303 DGPDNPDNPDNPN
+3303 GPSPDNPDNPN
-3316 GPDNPD
+3316 GPDNPG
-3322 NPDNPN
+3322 N
-3328 GPGKP
+3328 P

-3344 SKPGSDPD
+3344 SKPGSDPE
-3352 NPGSDPD
+3352 NPGPGPE
-3359 NPDDP
+3359 NPDDQ

-3386 DDPNNS
+3386 DDSNGS
-3392 GNPGDSDNPDG
+3392 GDPGDPDNPD
-3403 SNGSPSGSGSANASV
+3403 GSANASV

-3431 TGAMAT
+3431 TGVAAT

-3442 IAAAV
+3442 IAAAM
-3447 AALAAALATRRR
+3447 AALAAALPARRHR
-3459 RR
+3459 R

>member
-1 MKSVGIFNALLRVL
+1 MKSVGICNALLRVL

-24 TPIPASAAED
+24 TPIPGHAAEGASAQGE
-34 ATVASGSPS
+34 SPS
-43 ASVGEQGSA
+43 ASVGEQAASLSEGS
-52 LSGGLG
+52 G
-58 EAALT
+58 EAA
-63 GGAAVEVAGAAAG
+63 
-76 VGDVSSSSDAE
+76 S
-87 SPAGEASGAVEPAGE
+87 
-102 GGDTAADASSSA
+102 
-114 GEGAEA
+114 
-120 AASPEG
+120 
-126 GETGSNA
+126 A
-133 ADAASSEDGETGF
+133 ADAAAGASV
-146 KAAEA
+146 AAV
-151 ADDPAQ
+151 
-157 RDAADAADDP
+157 DAADDP
-167 AERAADDELAQQGV
+167 AERAADDEPAQQGA
-181 LYAFGKLMASGYVY
+181 LYPFGKLMASGYVY
-195 ACDEQGNL
+195 ACDKEGDL
-203 TKPVDEDDPER
+203 TKRIDEDDPER
-214 NAISARDVTNLI
+214 NAISARAVTNLI
-226 IDYHVAD
+226 VDYHVAD
-233 IPKGLCEG
+233 IPEGLCEG
-241 STSLT
+241 SASLT
-246 SVRFENDRLDSI
+246 SVLFENDRLDSI
-258 GDFAFAACAK
+258 GDSAFADCAN
-268 LSFISFSDMHIGSI
+268 LSWISFSDMHIGSI
-282 GAQAFAGCS
+282 GARAFAGCS
-291 SLTSLSIKKPA
+291 SLASLSIKKPA
-302 EIGALGE
+302 EISALGE
-309 GCFLKSGLESTG
+309 GCYQNSGLESTG

-353 VSVGNWAFAN
+353 ASVGTWAFAN

-373 TNTSVSQLGDGCF
+373 TNTSVSQLGEGCF

-393 GLILPSGSSIERLP
+393 GLVLPSGSRIEELP
-407 SRTFA
+407 SRAFA
-412 DTNMDYAYFQC
+412 DTNMDYAYFRC

-430 VDTFPKRGMQVMVP
+430 SDTFPKRGMQVMVP
-444 SDMVGLYRSG
+444 SGLVGLYRSG
-454 FPELNWDGCNGATP
+454 LPERNWDSCNGTTP
-468 VSVSECLKDL
+468 VSVAECLKGL

-488 YAEDQQVSLAGMK
+488 YAEDEKVSLAGMK
-501 VTFDHGYGRS
+501 VTFDHGYGRG
-511 SFDYEDLKNCAFA
+511 SFDYEDLKNCAFS
-524 QFIEVYPDDGYL
+524 QFIEVYPDEGYL

-549 YDDGEVYLDAYS
+549 YDDGEVYFDAYS

-569 NTDLAVDIQYSGALS
+569 NTDLAVDIRYDGALS
-584 SGDSATGA
+584 SEDSATGA

-614 AYWTDEEGNILSEDQ
+614 AYWTDEQGNILSEDQ
-629 WYEFTVERDTLL
+629 WYEFAVERDTLL
-641 TAVFADSA
+641 TAVFADKA
-649 KVAPEVR
+649 TVAPEVR
-656 LGSADGRQV
+656 LGSAEGRLV
-665 IGAKASVLVDGRDM
+665 VGAKASVLVDGRDR
-679 GRSFT
+679 GTSFT

-695 EYDTSKYHFDHW
+695 EYDASKYRLDHW

-722 TIEYEA
+722 TIEYDA
-728 VAGETPIAVLVEYGQ
+728 VVGETPIAVLVEYGQ
-743 VNVSA
+743 LNVSA
-748 KSASGLALGTVSG
+748 KSASGLALGQVSG

-773 SAIPANGCR
+773 SAIPAKGCC

-836 SGAGLYEEGAQV
+836 SGAGMYEEGAQV
-848 TLIVTPNAGYA
+848 TLTATPNAGYA
-859 FAGWLCDGE
+859 FAGWLRDGE
-868 PIEGGAQ
+868 PIEGGEK
-875 LVVTAEGADQTDALV
+875 LVVTAESADQTDALV
-890 KRSPLYTATFEPV
+890 KRSPLYTATFEPI
-903 ACDIRYEQTLD
+903 ACKVGYEQTLD
-914 TGGRELMEGVEV
+914 TGGRTLMEGVEV

-960 FDAATGE
+960 FDASTGE
-967 RVCESP
+967 RVCESV
-973 VYEFTPAGDVALQA
+973 VYEFAAAGDVALQA

-1002 TTDHSEAYAHVQVD
+1002 TTDHSEAYAHLQVD

-1027 VQLSATLDNAQFVGW
+1027 IQLSATLDNAQFVGW
-1042 YAADGDDS
+1042 YVADGDDS

-1087 LSVAGADDDGSTP
+1087 LSVAGADDDGNTP

-1133 LGNTVPAAPDG
+1133 LGNTVPAASDG
-1144 SYTFLLTGDTELVAH
+1144 SYTFLLTGDTELIAH
-1159 FRVAEDEDEAFEALQ
+1159 FRVAEDKDEAFEALQ

-1180 LGTIGVVAAV
+1180 LGTVGVVAAI

-1210 AETIEELAQ
+1210 AETIEELAE
-1219 IGKNVLKEIKDI
+1219 IGKNALAEIKDI

-1246 DHSVEILTTA
+1246 DHSVEIMATA
-1256 HPTEGGIVRGGG
+1256 YPAEGGTVRGGG

-1303 MQIRITNATPEV
+1303 MQIRVTDATPEV
-1315 VAMTAVFERNVR
+1315 VAMTAVFEHNVR

-1356 GQEAKVIATEG
+1356 GQEAKVIAAEG

-1388 VFPAEVDRHLVAKFR
+1388 VFPAELDRHLVAEFR
-1403 KADRTIVVGAD
+1403 KADRTIVVAAD

-1438 DILTFTAVPA
+1438 DILTFTAVSA

-1454 EKKYKLV
+1454 DKKYKLV
-1461 EWRKSDDS
+1461 EWRKTDDS
-1469 GRTVIDRGDVCEYRV
+1469 GRTTIDRGDVCEYRV
-1484 DGNGRI
+1484 DGNGRV
-1490 TAVMDGKDSH
+1490 TAVMDGKDTH

-1527 VPEGESVIA
+1527 VPEGESVTA

-1549 YISYGAADAAPTFA
+1549 YISYGAADVAPTFA

-1611 VSGKP
+1611 ESGKP
-1616 VTLSVKLS
+1616 VTLSVKLA

-1657 QDTMVRAVF
+1657 QDTVVRAVF

-1673 SVETDSHL
+1673 SVETDSLL

-1699 VEYGSAVTIEAKPNE
+1699 AEYGSTVTIKANPNE
-1714 GFRFTHWKD
+1714 GFRFAHWKD

-1735 VRVTE
+1735 VRVTG

-1751 EPEVVIAADSWLGG
+1751 EPEVVVAADTWLGG

-1784 QTLHLKAEPKTGYFF
+1784 DTLHLKAEPKIGYFF

-1823 AKSDR
+1823 AKSER
-1828 CTVTAAFKPYE
+1828 CTVTAAFKLYE

-1872 ASPGYEFAGW
+1872 ASPGYEFTGW
-1882 YSAAGE
+1882 YSATGE
-1888 LESFEPEFTCRLMRS
+1888 LESTAPEFTCRLMRS

-1918 AVPAVAD
+1918 AVPAVAG
-1925 ADGNLVENRSA
+1925 DGGVLTEDRSA
-1936 GWVEGAGTVGAGYS
+1936 GWVEGAGVVDAGYS
-1950 ATLSAHALS
+1950 ANLSAHALS
-1959 GYTFEYWV
+1959 GYAFEYWA
-1967 DAKGNVVSR
+1967 DDRGNVVSC
-1976 DADYRCVPSS
+1976 DADYRFAPSGE
-1986 DTKLSAVFA
+1986 TKLFAVFS

-2006 EGYGSA
+2006 EGFGSA

-2024 CVSAIPAA
+2024 CVSAIPDA

-2052 RFPVSADIDLEAVFG
+2052 RFPVSADVDLEAVFG
-2067 MGSFTVSTIASPAEA
+2067 MGSFTVSTIASPTEA

-2096 TTLSVTAKP
+2096 TTLSATAKP

-2113 DAKGAQVSGFPEC
+2113 DVQGAQVSGLPEC
-2126 TVTVTGD
+2126 TVTVSGD
-2133 AAYTACFTHNS
+2133 AAYAACFKRNS
-2144 YGVTLSSNVEGVG
+2144 YGVSLSSNVEGVG

-2167 GQVVHIQAR
+2167 GQVVHVQAR

-2195 THFADDADT
+2195 THFADDADA
-2204 WFVLDEDLV
+2204 WFVLDEDLI
-2213 EALDDSVL
+2213 EAIDDGVL

-2259 AGETVA
+2259 AGETVT

-2280 SDQEGHAVVSTD
+2280 SDREGHVVVGTD

-2303 MYYAQ
+2303 LYYAQ

-2333 GNGLTSATKTCDKGD
+2333 GNGLTSATMTCDKGD

-2355 PWSTYRFSHW
+2355 PWATYRFSHW

-2437 FRYWIDERGAPV
+2437 FRYWIDERGVPV

-2467 YYVRDSWNI
+2467 YYVRDSWN
-2476 VAVDPRDGG
+2476 VLAVDPRDGG

-2492 NDEWGCALVDKVENG
+2492 NDEWGCAVVDKVENG

-2526 SIGKD
+2526 AIGED
-2531 GAVGSRPVS
+2531 GAVGNEPLS
-2540 TDAAWTFTPEDDVTV
+2540 TDAAWTFAPDADMTV
-2555 TARFAE
+2555 TARFVEKPMLSA
-2561 VPKLEVKA
+2561 KA
-2569 SAINGTVDPASADVS
+2569 SAVNGTVDPASVAVPW
-2584 QGGSASFTATPYD
+2584 GGSVSFAAAPD
-2597 GCYLERATV
+2597 AGCYLERATV
-2606 ADVRDGSIADS
+2606 TDVRDDGSVADA

-2622 ADYQGGSYCVTLND
+2622 ADYQGGSYRATLD
-2636 IDVPQRLAF
+2636 GVKAPQELAF
-2645 SFTRAGQPV
+2645 LFARAGQPV

-2659 QDVSVHEGEAV
+2659 QGASVHEGEAV
-2670 TLSIAADA
+2670 TLSVAADA
-2678 AEEIL
+2678 AEDVL
-2683 AHEEVSCGAASSH
+2683 AHEEVSCGTAATH
-2696 ELGYQWFRVT
+2696 ELGYQWFRVI
-2706 DGGEDVALEG
+2706 DGGDDVALEG
-2716 ETSPSLT
+2716 ETSSSLMLACAT
-2723 FDRTSAADAGLYYCR
+2723 AADAGSYYCR
-2738 VTQTY
+2738 ITQTY
-2743 LGTVTFVDTDRAEVS
+2743 LGTVTSVKTDRAEVS
-2758 IAKREDLAFNA
+2758 IAKREDPAFNA

-2779 DYAEAI
+2779 EYVGAI

-2793 PYTYAVAPDSTLPE
+2793 PYAYVVAPDSALPE
-2807 GLHLEVAEDGV
+2807 GLRLEVAEDGA
-2818 VQIAGTPESAGVFGF
+2818 VQIVGTPESAGVFGF
-2833 DITCSDSAG
+2833 GIVCSDSAG

-2850 LTVAPQKAELSFAEA
+2850 LMVAPQKADLSFDEG
-2865 NFVYNGQPQAPEL
+2865 NFVYDGQPQAPEL
-2878 KGVPAGCVGSV
+2878 EGVPAECAGSV

-2899 RYSGSTAPSDAGTYR
+2899 RYSGSTAPTDAGTYR
-2914 VVARLAANGYVGR
+2914 VVARLAANGCVGR

-2938 VSFDIAAADCV
+2938 VSFDIAAVDCV
-2949 YDGKAHG
+2949 YDGNAHG
-2956 VQVDAHGLSEQD
+2956 VQVDAQGLPEQD
-2968 YSVTYEGADGTV
+2968 YSVTYEGKDGTV

-2987 PRDSGSYVATA
+2987 PHDSGSYVATA
-2998 CVTNPNL
+2998 RVENPNL

-3010 ASFAIAKAP
+3010 ASFTIAKAP
-3019 QTITGPTSY
+3019 QTIMGPTSY

-3047 TFDLVQDADGDA
+3047 TFELVQDADGDA
-3059 PVSLQGCYAMINA
+3059 PVSLQGCYATINA
-3072 AGTARAIA
+3072 AGVVRVIA

-3088 LAADDVELTL
+3088 LAADDMELTI

-3113 RMEGE
+3113 RMERE

-3129 RASTEGVEVN
+3129 RANTDGVEVR

-3150 GDYSIDASVDDPNFA
+3150 GDYIITASVDDPNFA

-3170 GTLTVKAKPEPD
+3170 GTLTVKPEPD
-3182 PGPGPVDPDNPE
+3182 PGPGPVDPDNP
-3194 PGPTPDPDNPEPGPD
+3194 DPGPD
-3209 PDPDNPE
+3209 
-3216 PGPVDPPN
+3216 PVDPPN
-3224 PPDPGPGPE
+3224 PPDPGPGP
-3233 PGPDN
+3233 N

-3246 GPSPDPG
+3246 GPDNPDPG
-3253 PVNPPAPGPDP
+3253 PE
-3264 DPPNPPDPGPGPGPG
+3264 PGPGPGPEPDPGPSPDPG
-3279 PNPGPDP
+3279 PNPGPGP

-3292 DPGPGPSPDNP
+3292 DPGPGPNP
-3303 DGPDNPDNPDNPN
+3303 GPEPGPQPGPGPNLGPDP
-3316 GPDNPD
+3316 GPGPG
-3322 NPDNPN
+3322 PDNPN
-3328 GPGKP
+3328 GPGDP
-3333 DNPDKPDPSDP
+3333 GKPDPTKPGSNPDDP
-3344 SKPGSDPD
+3344 SGSDPD
-3352 NPGSDPD
+3352 NPGPGSGGS
-3359 NPDDP
+3359 DDP
-3364 NSGNSGSSDDSNG
+3364 NSGNSDSPSGSGNSG
-3377 SGGSDSGSS
+3377 SGGTA
-3386 DDPNNS
+3386 DPDGS
-3392 GNPGDSDNPDG
+3392 GNPGDPDNPNA
-3403 SNGSPSGSGSANASV
+3403 SNGSSGPGSAKASGV
-3418 AAALGQTGDAAAK
+3418 AALGQTGAAAAK
-3431 TGAMAT
+3431 TGAAAT

-3442 IAAAV
+3442 VAV
-3447 AALAAALATRRR
+3447 ALAAIVAIRRR